1 MDISLVFSFLGAA
14 ILLSLLPGPDFIL
27 VLTES
32 ITKGKKFGIPI
43 ALGLSS
49 GVIVHTL
56 LIATGLSIFVQKSET
71 IFTIIKI
78 FGAVYLF
85 YLAYLAF
92 REKSKKIDI
101 SHDLLENEFS
111 FFGLLKT
118 GFLANVLNPKVTLF
132 FIALLPQFVDKDGSF
147 SYTFQLI
154 LLGFVFM
161 LQSFL
166 VFAAVSI
173 LAEKLASFITSA
185 KFWNNI
191 KWIKIIVLL
200 GLGIFLLF

>member
-1 MDISLVFSFLGAA
+1 MDISLLFSFLGAA
-14 ILLSLLPGPDFIL
+14 ILLTLLPGPDFIL

-32 ITKGKKFGIPI
+32 IIKGKKIGLPI
-43 ALGLSS
+43 ALGLSL
-49 GVIVHTL
+49 GAIVHTL

-92 REKSKKIDI
+92 QEKSKKIDI

-111 FFGLLKT
+111 FLGLLKT
-118 GFLANVLNPKVTLF
+118 GFLANALNPKVTLF
-132 FIALLPQFVDKDGSF
+132 FIALLPQFVDKNGSF